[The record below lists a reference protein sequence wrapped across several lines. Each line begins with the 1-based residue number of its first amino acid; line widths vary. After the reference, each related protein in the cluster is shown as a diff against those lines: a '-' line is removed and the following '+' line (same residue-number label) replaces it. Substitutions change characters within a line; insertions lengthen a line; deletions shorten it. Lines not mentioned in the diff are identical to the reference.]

1 MPFWFTICH
10 CGLIVQPCLKLKNTK
25 INIVGKWRTL
35 TSDKAETSLTSN
47 YNFFPRFDIQNV
59 LYLKLLQSFTY
70 LILYSLINVIIL
82 LFPRFRLPIHLFLIA
97 SPNGQDSIAF
107 V

>member
-47 YNFFPRFDIQNV
+47 YNFFPRFDIQNLFILETFAV
-59 LYLKLLQSFTY
+59 FHILNSLFVDKCYY
-70 LILYSLINVIIL
+70 LIIPEI
-82 LFPRFRLPIHLFLIA
+82 
-97 SPNGQDSIAF
+97 
-107 V
+107 

>member
-47 YNFFPRFDIQNV
+47 YNFFPRFDIQNLFILETFAVFHILRAV
-59 LYLKLLQSFTY
+59 LNRAKKGANWIQSVHFWH
-70 LILYSLINVIIL
+70 
-82 LFPRFRLPIHLFLIA
+82 FWQLPKTT
-97 SPNGQDSIAF
+97 
-107 V
+107 